1 MHSKFSLENLV
12 STYCNSQI
20 AMRGRIQ
27 SFDESSFDMAML
39 RRRRRLQQNRMLSMH
54 IAVPRRD
61 RRFFKGAN
69 ILYENGGF
77 LSEKSFHQNH
87 EARLVEKYQAKKEL
101 DMFVLSNFHLNLI
114 KNRRRKQ
121 GHDNKRSLLN
131 QTQEHCGCEMLH
143 KEKSSVQ
150 HRGAKYLILANVLR
164 IKKNQLL
171 LNSQKND
178 FIAIVNERAS
188 GRISKIRLVH
198 VTGIFKWN
206 KVRAFVDYLE
216 NFSIDKQSMCTNIK
230 QTVYEINQAQAMY
243 F

>member
-1 MHSKFSLENLV
+1 
-12 STYCNSQI
+12 
-20 AMRGRIQ
+20 MRGRIQ
-27 SFDESSFDMAML
+27 SFDESSFDMVML
-39 RRRRRLQQNRMLSMH
+39 RRRRRFQQNRMLSMH
-54 IAVPRRD
+54 VVVPRRD

-69 ILYENGGF
+69 ILYETGGF
-77 LSEKSFHQNH
+77 LSDKSFYQKH
-87 EARLVEKYQAKKEL
+87 EGAKLVEKFQAKKEL

-131 QTQEHCGCEMLH
+131 QTLEHCGCEMLH
-143 KEKSSVQ
+143 NDKSSVQ

-164 IKKNQLL
+164 IKRNLL
-171 LNSQKND
+171 LLHSQRND
-178 FIAIVNERAS
+178 FVEIVNERAT
-188 GRISKIRLVH
+188 GRISAKIRLVH